1 MGGKVDIDLGRV
13 SWKNW
18 ETEEAGNL
26 CTEESLR
33 ENRV

>member
-1 MGGKVDIDLGRV
+1 MGEKVDRDLGRV

-18 ETEEAGNL
+18 ETEETRNP
-26 CTEESLR
+26 CTGESLR